1 MQSLLHIE
9 DLVGILY
16 RKIINYEIVAQHQ
29 DIGPITNFSRTI
41 DSGKFLTRKQ
51 GTFILQLLKKYR
63 VYMDIP
69 DIDEML
75 KTPVWKH
82 DFRVIDNTKYMFL
95 ETDGDNVTWLNIKFP
110 FSFKDQFVK
119 EIFNGEKDPTR
130 WDPNGQVRKVKL
142 SNINLVVLVENA
154 LKNGFEVDDL
164 VLAAVADVEEM
175 WNNEDS
181 LVPHSLIVNDRVELV
196 NASETAKDYW
206 NDHSTGVMAQ
216 DLMLAKQMGYILR
229 HTFPADTAER
239 IASSPGTSF
248 WFTHPQRFFEY
259 LDEVN
264 VWPVVI
270 ILDRTPEPIEWT
282 KEFIE
287 TFPLKNFNTEDVRVC
302 FRPSNNSPAGQVFN
316 DWLKERNLNKPV
328 ADGKIFLCQH
338 KPPKWMF
345 EKDFNIKVLAS
356 NSIYPSVNN
365 ITSTLIGSH
374 PHVFYFDKVKPSAK
388 RNSKIVEL

>member
-1 MQSLLHIE
+1 
-9 DLVGILY
+9 
-16 RKIINYEIVAQHQ
+16 
-29 DIGPITNFSRTI
+29 
-41 DSGKFLTRKQ
+41 
-51 GTFILQLLKKYR
+51 
-63 VYMDIP
+63 MDIP

-82 DFRVIDNTKYMFL
+82 EFRVIDNTKYMFL

>member
-63 VYMDIP
+63 GYMDIP

-82 DFRVIDNTKYMFL
+82 EFRVIDNTKYMFL

-259 LDEVN
+259 LE
-264 VWPVVI
+264 
-270 ILDRTPEPIEWT
+270 
-282 KEFIE
+282 
-287 TFPLKNFNTEDVRVC
+287 
-302 FRPSNNSPAGQVFN
+302 
-316 DWLKERNLNKPV
+316 
-328 ADGKIFLCQH
+328 
-338 KPPKWMF
+338 
-345 EKDFNIKVLAS
+345 
-356 NSIYPSVNN
+356 
-365 ITSTLIGSH
+365 IGRA
-374 PHVFYFDKVKPSAK
+374 HV
-388 RNSKIVEL
+388 